1 MPYIY
6 NFIQRKFGNL
16 INQLYSTIM
25 IYICLAILATLVI
38 VNIILTLKR
47 LKPWNDSDI
56 KLSINSL
63 EKNLDRVGNSLQAEF
78 STARIESSQNNRNLR
93 EETVNQLNNFGLT
106 VTQSIDS
113 ISKLQSQQLEIFSQQ
128 LLNLTQTNEQKL
140 DKLRTT
146 IEGKLDIFQI
156 GFDNNTKLSRKEL
169 KDNLDNFKQELNGA
183 LKEFSDRQRENFSD
197 LITNQSAQNVTNSEK
212 LTVMNSTIAKS
223 IKELQDDNS
232 AKLEKM
238 RETVDEKLQK
248 TLETRLGESFKL
260 VSERLEAVHKGL
272 GDMQQLAT
280 GVGDLKRVLTNVKS
294 RGVLGEYQL
303 ENILEQ
309 LLTPDQ
315 YEKNVKTKPASNG
328 VVEFAVK
335 LPGKE
340 NKENIVWLPIDS
352 KFPKEDFELL
362 IHAYDNGSAEHI
374 EECRRTFIRGIKKCA
389 GDICSKYIDPPN
401 TTDFAIL
408 FLPFES
414 LYAEVLR
421 TPGLFESIQRECK
434 IIVTGP
440 TTLSAILSSLQMG
453 FRTLAIEKR
462 SSEVWHLLSAVKTDF
477 GTFGD
482 ILKRTHKKLQE
493 ASNVIEQAGVRSR
506 AIEKKLKDVQ
516 LLPQADSNTILENVV
531 EVFAEEESNH
541 SDELESVIT

>member
-1 MPYIY
+1 MTIILSICILITLLLIVNISLTVMSGRKSNDEAISQIKYLVNTLVQNLKDTEANLKREFIASRQETSQNSRDLRTETTNLVAAFGKTISDNISSASDLQIKQLV
-6 NFIQRKFGNL
+6 NFS
-16 INQLYSTIM
+16 NQ
-25 IYICLAILATLVI
+25 LATLTKTI
-38 VNIILTLKR
+38 Q
-47 LKPWNDSDI
+47 D
-56 KLSINSL
+56 
-63 EKNLDRVGNSLQAEF
+63 ELD
-78 STARIESSQNNRNLR
+78 
-93 EETVNQLNNFGLT
+93 
-106 VTQSIDS
+106 D
-113 ISKLQSQQLEIFSQQ
+113 
-128 LLNLTQTNEQKL
+128 
-140 DKLRTT
+140 
-146 IEGKLDIFQI
+146 FQR
-156 GFDNNTKLSRKEL
+156 GFDVNAKESRKEL
-169 KDNLDNFKQELNGA
+169 KDHLENFKSELNDA
-183 LKEFSDRQRENFSD
+183 LKYFSDRQRENFSD
-197 LITNQSAQNVTNSEK
+197 LIKNQTAQNISSSEK
-212 LTVMNSTIAKS
+212 LALMNGTIEKS
-223 IKELQDDNS
+223 IRSLQEDNA
-232 AKLEKM
+232 AKLERM

-248 TLETRLGESFKL
+248 TLESRLGESFRL

-280 GVGDLKRVLTNVKS
+280 GVGDLKKVLTNVKN

-328 VVEFAVK
+328 MVEFAVK

-340 NKENIVWLPIDS
+340 NKEKTLWLPIDS

-362 IHAYDNGSAEHI
+362 INAYEHGSAEQI
-374 EECRRTFIRGIKKCA
+374 DECRRAFVRGIKKCA
-389 GDICSKYIDPPN
+389 AEICGKYIDPPN

-462 SSEVWHLLSAVKTDF
+462 SSEVWHLLAAVKTDF
-477 GTFGD
+477 GTFGE

-506 AIEKKLKDVQ
+506 AIERKLKDVQ
-516 LLPQADSNTILENVV
+516 QLPQEEASGILENVV
-531 EVFAEEESNH
+531 DIIVDES
-541 SDELESVIT
+541 SDV